1 MQFNIVQIAKSLKPI
16 PASDYI
22 DDYIDDDDVRQA
34 RG

>member
-22 DDYIDDDDVRQA
+22 DDEVDDDDVRQA